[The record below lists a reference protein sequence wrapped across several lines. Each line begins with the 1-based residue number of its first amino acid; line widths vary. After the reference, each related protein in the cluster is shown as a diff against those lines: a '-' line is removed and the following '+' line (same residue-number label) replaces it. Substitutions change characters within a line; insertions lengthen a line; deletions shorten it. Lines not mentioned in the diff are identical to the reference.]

1 MSDEGLFYQA
11 VDCVI
16 HGKADDLRGLLGEY
30 PELAREK
37 SAISGGNLLHYV
49 AANGVEGELQKTPPN
64 AVEIAEILL
73 GAGADPNA
81 TAHFHGGGGDST
93 PLVGLVS
100 SVHPHHM
107 GVQAD
112 LVKAFCAGGAK
123 ADGIDDDGMP
133 MATALSFYYPKAAV
147 ALEMSGARADNVI
160 FAAALGRLDTVRA
173 MVEKGSLG
181 RYTLGSLDNRD
192 GAWTG
197 TALALADMRAG
208 ALEQAFVYAAM
219 CGQTDVIGY
228 LLEQGVDINA
238 GPCRNETGLHL
249 ATWVGD
255 LDMVKFLVENGA
267 DISKRDTRHHSA
279 PIGWAEEGRQKAI
292 IDYLAS
298 KGRQ

>member
-1 MSDEGLFYQA
+1 
-11 VDCVI
+11 
-16 HGKADDLRGLLGEY
+16 
-30 PELAREK
+30 
-37 SAISGGNLLHYV
+37 
-49 AANGVEGELQKTPPN
+49 
-64 AVEIAEILL
+64 
-73 GAGADPNA
+73 
-81 TAHFHGGGGDST
+81 
-93 PLVGLVS
+93 
-100 SVHPHHM
+100 M

-112 LVKAFCAGGAK
+112 LVKPFCAGGAK

-249 ATWVGD
+249 AAWVGD

-267 DISKRDTRHHSA
+267 DISKRTHVIIPRPLA
-279 PIGWAEEGRQKAI
+279 GRKKADRKLLLTI
-292 IDYLAS
+292 SHQRDDSRNRVYLTICL
-298 KGRQ
+298 RD